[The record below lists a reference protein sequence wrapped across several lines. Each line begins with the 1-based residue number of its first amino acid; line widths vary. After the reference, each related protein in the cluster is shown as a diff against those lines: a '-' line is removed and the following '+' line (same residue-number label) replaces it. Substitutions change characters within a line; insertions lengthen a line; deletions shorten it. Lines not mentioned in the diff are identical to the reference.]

1 MRETVPYMGS
11 KIYDNDIF
19 NVSNSSKELQLKT
32 TRNVHEKIVI
42 VFIWFFLIENCLHVN
57 KTK

>member
-1 MRETVPYMGS
+1 MGS

-42 VFIWFFLIENCLHVN
+42 VFI
-57 KTK
+57 